1 MPDLK
6 VEVENMVV
14 DKEHAKEYLMVLKS
28 CLDKDKAESINSEP
42 DYVPLL
48 YFEAMATQVIF
59 EVVTH
64 PKFPF
69 FPVGGVHVRSS
80 VQQKKELKMPAKV
93 REVISVGERR
103 AHPRGTEVDF
113 ITTVFQGQ
121 EEVWNSTTTWL
132 FFHKQT
138 EACEKNTKRE

>member
-64 PKFPF
+64 PEFPF

-80 VQQKKELKMPAKV
+80 V
-93 REVISVGERR
+93 
-103 AHPRGTEVDF
+103 
-113 ITTVFQGQ
+113 
-121 EEVWNSTTTWL
+121 
-132 FFHKQT
+132 
-138 EACEKNTKRE
+138 